1 MMADSVYRL
10 VLAVA
15 TWPLVALLFVAALLC
30 VTGFQKRNDTLAAEA
45 SSPSDEKPTLDPRG
59 WYSAQTAHDVLG
71 RLSDRG
77 RRLYA
82 WTEVSLDLVFPF
94 VYGTLLA
101 SLLVHL
107 WDGPWGRWIVLVPL
121 VAAAF
126 DLLENVTIATLAS
139 TFISGKVSPLGWAA
153 GLFTAVKTGALLLS
167 FLMVAIGAVWHL
179 ATHSTG

>member
-1 MMADSVYRL
+1 MADSVYRL

-15 TWPLVALLFVAALLC
+15 TWPLVALLLVLALLC
-30 VTGFQKRNDTLAAEA
+30 VTGFQKRNDTLAAAA
-45 SSPSDEKPTLDPRG
+45 SAPGGEKPTLDSRG

-71 RLSDRG
+71 RLGERG

-94 VYGTLLA
+94 IYGTLLA
-101 SLLVHL
+101 ALLVHL
-107 WDGPWGRWIVLVPL
+107 WDEPWGRWIVLAPL

-126 DLLENVTIATLAS
+126 DLLENVTIAALAL
-139 TFISGKVSPLGWAA
+139 TFNSEQVSPLGGVA

-167 FLMVAIGAVWHL
+167 LALVAIGAVWRL
-179 ATHSTG
+179 ATHSAG